1 MNAVLLFI
9 VLAATLTLATLA
21 VLLLPWWCKPKAK
34 SHVDRRQANLEI
46 FRDQLRELE
55 RDRDEGLLA
64 PEDFVQARDELQRRL
79 LAETDDRPAP
89 DGSVAVSTLAAE
101 RQLSR
106 STSLSRRL
114 VLLLVVAIPLAAV
127 SIYTRIGNPQA
138 VIPPQIAARQ
148 KTQEIEAML
157 SSLVTHLKTNPDDAK
172 GWLIL
177 ARTYKA
183 FARFSEAAEAF
194 EKARPLVDNDPAL
207 LADYAYVLMQAD
219 GGVVGQRAE
228 ELIDRALKLDPKQP
242 QALFM
247 AGFAAGERGDFKQAV
262 DHWERL
268 LPQLEP
274 GSEEASAVTEA
285 LDKARKAVVHGTTQ

>member
-21 VLLLPWWCKPKAK
+21 VLLLPWWRQPKAK
-34 SHVDRRQANLEI
+34 SHVDRHQANLEI

-64 PEDFVQARDELQRRL
+64 PEDFVLARDELQRRL
-79 LAETDDRPAP
+79 LAETDARPAP
-89 DGSVAVSTLAAE
+89 DGSAAVSTLAAE
-101 RQLSR
+101 RPV
-106 STSLSRRL
+106 SLSRRV

-157 SSLVTHLKTNPDDAK
+157 SSLVAHLKTNPDDAK

-183 FARFSEAAEAF
+183 FARFAEAAEAF

-285 LDKARKAVVHGTTQ
+285 LDKAHKAVVRGMTQ